1 MVEDFLRTA
10 TAYLAPGELLPKTSL
25 ILIISEAIR
34 ATDGNYGVQ
43 AAIDWAAGYKF
54 PHALVDSDVRCLRT
68 AGQDFTSIVRQR
80 LKILVNGRLNRLTV
94 DQLRA
99 DNPER
104 TLLYDLVDGMRV
116 PRPPDFSTNGH
127 EVITGLRR
135 SYVTVHSA
143 VDNLLA
149 DVIDQRLTF
158 LLPKAVAKEFI
169 GNLHL
174 AAAYW
179 TVKNGKPCGR
189 PISDMTFVTG
199 MSLNTAET
207 TAAAAERYGLINH
220 HSIDD
225 IVKMIRDF
233 WKRAVN
239 RDPSSKWEDLRLWKM
254 DLKEAYTLLS
264 FRPEDAGLFG
274 MEVTGDLVYLQITGI
289 FGWACTPAAFQVVT
303 RAIKWKLTHILQ
315 SCVYVDDIIGVCF
328 DKDLRSDLVH
338 SRRVCTD
345 LLGPTAVAVDKT
357 GWGRRV
363 DIIGY
368 VIDLDRE
375 RVSIS
380 GENFLNTLLVDFYW
394 SI

>member
-1 MVEDFLRTA
+1 MGSRLRI
-10 TAYLAPGELLPKTSL
+10 PTST
-25 ILIISEAIR
+25 SR
-34 ATDGNYGVQ
+34 QRCPV
-43 AAIDWAAGYKF
+43 
-54 PHALVDSDVRCLRT
+54 PALS
-68 AGQDFTSIVRQR
+68 GFSFHEQR
-80 LKILVNGRLNRLTV
+80 LKILANGRLNRSRV

-116 PRPPDFSTNGH
+116 PRPPDFSPNGH

-143 VDNLLA
+143 VNKLLA
-149 DVIDQRLTF
+149 DVIDQRLAF

-174 AAAYW
+174 AAAHW
-179 TVKNGKPCGR
+179 TVKKGKPCGR

-233 WKRAVN
+233 WKWAVN

-303 RAIKWKLTHILQ
+303 RAIKWELTHILQ
-315 SCVYVDDIIGVCF
+315 SCVDMYVDDIIGVCY
-328 DKDLRSDLVH
+328 
-338 SRRVCTD
+338 
-345 LLGPTAVAVDKT
+345 GPTWST
-357 GWGRRV
+357 
-363 DIIGY
+363 
-368 VIDLDRE
+368 RE
-375 RVSIS
+375 ESALI
-380 GENFLNTLLVDFYW
+380 F
-394 SI
+394 